1 MSKFALLFLMVFFG
15 GLCAAIFYSGSA
27 AFVLYQ
33 LVYFFNPDHR
43 WWSADIPGMSY
54 SFITSILMLLLLFI
68 KYKEY
73 STITRWNDQPV
84 LKWMVVL
91 LGMYY
96 LAFTFALDQ
105 SSHKMFTFEFTKLIV
120 IVFVAYKL
128 VNSER
133 ALDASIWAYLMGCT
147 YIGYLAMVVG
157 RNDAGRVEGIGM
169 VDSPD
174 ANDTAAVLVPAAV
187 FLMYYAWMG
196 NRKTKLV
203 CMICGAFIANGLVL
217 INSRGSFIGVT
228 VSLGLFLSY
237 MMFSRYRRKGQ
248 RGAAIVMIIFGLSGA
263 FYMTDD
269 LFWER
274 MSTLQDAEG
283 QIDSGT
289 SRVTF
294 WLTTFE
300 MLEDYPLGMGIFGY
314 NSVASIY
321 MDDRTRGGMENR
333 AVHSMWFQGVSEI
346 GWQGFSVFLIMLLS
360 LYRQSRAAKKFVLL
374 KLRSEQYFKILALE
388 CAVVGY
394 LVTGTFIDRFRA
406 EVLYWM
412 ILLVLIAVNVY
423 YLQRKRE
430 EKDGELCNP

>member
-406 EVLYWM
+406 EVLY
-412 ILLVLIAVNVY
+412 
-423 YLQRKRE
+423 
-430 EKDGELCNP
+430 